1 MGTLRT
7 EQCLPSLA
15 DPKSIFWRIPF
26 FSNATEVPRPKAQPP
41 SWQREKLTECL
52 NLYTS
57 PSPAVYDMGTLRTEQ
72 CLPSLADPKSIFW
85 RIPFFSNATE
95 VPRPKAQPP
104 SWQREKLTECLNLY
118 TSPSPAVYDMGTLR
132 TEQCLPSLADPK
144 SIFWRIPF
152 FSNATEVPRP
162 KAQPP
167 SWQREKLTE
176 CLNLYTSPSP
186 AVYDMG
192 TLRTEQC
199 LPSLADPKSIFW
211 RIPFFSNATEVP
223 RPKAQPP
230 SWQREKLT
238 ECLNLYTSPSP
249 AVYDMGTLRTEQC
262 LPSLADPKS
271 IFWRIPFFSNATEV
285 PRPKAQPPSWQREKL
300 TECLNLY
307 TSPSPAVY
315 DMGTLRTEQCLPSL
329 ADPKSIFW
337 RIPFFSN
344 ATEVPRPKA
353 QPPSWQRE
361 KLTGVRSILAQ
372 ALLYMIWVP
381 YVLSNAF
388 QVWRIQNQFS
398 GGYPFLAM
406 PRRCPGQRHSLLAGK
421 GKN

>member
-1 MGTLRT
+1 
-7 EQCLPSLA
+7 
-15 DPKSIFWRIPF
+15 
-26 FSNATEVPRPKAQPP
+26 VPRPKAQPP

-104 SWQREKLTECLNLY
+104 SWQREKLTECYETSILAQALLY
-118 TSPSPAVYDMGTLR
+118 MIWVPYVLSNAFQVWRP
-132 TEQCLPSLADPK
+132 
-144 SIFWRIPF
+144 IFWRIPF

-176 CLNLYTSPSP
+176 CTKP
-186 AVYDMG
+186 
-192 TLRTEQC
+192 
-199 LPSLADPKSIFW
+199 
-211 RIPFFSNATEVP
+211 
-223 RPKAQPP
+223 
-230 SWQREKLT
+230 
-238 ECLNLYTSPSP
+238 
-249 AVYDMGTLRTEQC
+249 
-262 LPSLADPKS
+262 
-271 IFWRIPFFSNATEV
+271 
-285 PRPKAQPPSWQREKL
+285 
-300 TECLNLY
+300 
-307 TSPSPAVY
+307 
-315 DMGTLRTEQCLPSL
+315 
-329 ADPKSIFW
+329 
-337 RIPFFSN
+337 
-344 ATEVPRPKA
+344 
-353 QPPSWQRE
+353 
-361 KLTGVRSILAQ
+361 
-372 ALLYMIWVP
+372 LLYMIWVP